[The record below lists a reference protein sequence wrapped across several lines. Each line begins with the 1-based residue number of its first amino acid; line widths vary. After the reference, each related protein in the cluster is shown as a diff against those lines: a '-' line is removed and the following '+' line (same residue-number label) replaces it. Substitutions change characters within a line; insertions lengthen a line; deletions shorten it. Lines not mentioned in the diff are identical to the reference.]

1 MERKGLIDMSTPKSN
16 IFQPTRS
23 WLRDT
28 TGVSSTMHNVS
39 GTPKESWF
47 MNGNN
52 PFNKI
57 YRVLPHVSRYLPSN
71 DLLTFGLVNK
81 KCHRILIMDVIWQ
94 APNFDKLS
102 HIHDALYMFNRFLNY
117 LPVLDANK
125 LHSVQTLDVSNLEET
140 CYDSVNTNFFRS
152 IVTYCPQLQSLN
164 LSNTQFFNSRS
175 LPKME
180 LWSLPLL
187 SVLDLSNCSHVTD
200 DMIVTIA
207 RGCRQLTT
215 VKLDGLTR
223 LKGKG
228 VAALAAECDQLSSVS
243 VRNNTSMD
251 DQALAAL
258 AKFRNIHL
266 AELNITGCTKLTSTG
281 FEMLAR
287 YAAHLTVLSVA
298 KTMCRLPELRRFV
311 CLSRRT
317 KVLDISG
324 CKHLANEQ
332 QELARWFCKTEF
344 PQLQDVTMDA
354 ATANT
359 IVDFSRTQLVD
370 AYHHI
375 RQIKELR
382 LVGLP
387 QHTPFVYLN
396 KLLHIFPHV
405 KSITFERDYFE
416 SDFMLGSYRTPSPDT
431 IEYITD
437 NSLSRFNMRQSR
449 VFARMVHQRES
460 DIDCNLMNW

>member
-1 MERKGLIDMSTPKSN
+1 MDSKDTLTPKSN
-16 IFQPTRS
+16 LFQPTKS

-28 TGVSSTMHNVS
+28 TEVSSEMHNVS
-39 GTPKESWF
+39 STSEELWF
-47 MNGNN
+47 MKGNN
-52 PFNKI
+52 PFSKI
-57 YRVLPHVSRYLPSN
+57 YRVLPHVSRYLSIS
-71 DLLTFGLVNK
+71 DLLTFGLANK
-81 KCHRILIMDVIWQ
+81 KCHRILIMDIIWQ

-102 HIHDALYMFNRFLNY
+102 HIHDALHMFNRFLNY
-117 LPVLDANK
+117 LPTLDANK
-125 LHSVQTLDVSNLEET
+125 LRSVQALDVSNLEET
-140 CYDSVNTNFFRS
+140 CYDSVNADFFRL

-207 RGCRQLTT
+207 RGCRQLTA

-228 VAALAAECDQLSSVS
+228 VAALAAECDLLSSVS
-243 VRNNTSMD
+243 ARNNTSMD
-251 DQALAAL
+251 DQALMAL

-266 AELNITGCTKLTSTG
+266 RELNVAGCTKLTSTG

-287 YAAHLTVLSVA
+287 YAAHLTVLCVA
-298 KTMCRLPELRRFV
+298 KTMCRLPELRKFI
-311 CLSRRT
+311 CINRRT
-317 KVLDISG
+317 KTLDISG
-324 CKHLANEQ
+324 CKNLGQEQ
-332 QELARWFCKTEF
+332 QELAKWFCKTEF
-344 PQLQDVTMDA
+344 QQLQDVVMDA
-354 ATANT
+354 ATANA

-370 AYHHI
+370 VYHHI
-375 RQIKELR
+375 RQIKALR

-387 QHTPFVYLN
+387 QHTPFLYLN
-396 KLLHIFPHV
+396 RLMHIFPQL

-416 SDFMLGSYRTPSPDT
+416 SDFMLGSYRAPSPDMH
-431 IEYITD
+431 EYITD
-437 NSLSRFNMRQSR
+437 DSLRMFNLRQSC
-449 VFARMVHQRES
+449 VVASMVHQRES
-460 DIDCNLMNW
+460 DIDCNLTNW